1 MTKLMHGIVHGKT
14 IELSEDLGLSDGQS
28 VDLIVMFGG
37 VSETSP
43 EEIRSGPSP
52 KKLPGP
58 PAEWKPSNTSAT
70 AGLLAEE
77 WTEEDDRTLEQIYV
91 DRKAAKWRDLPQ

>member
-1 MTKLMHGIVHGKT
+1 MTKLMHGIVHGRT

-28 VDLIVMFGG
+28 VDLIVMPPGL
-37 VSETSP
+37 SATSP
-43 EEIRSGPSP
+43 EATRFEAAP

-58 PAEWKPSNTSAT
+58 PIEWKSSDTSAT

-77 WTEEDDRTLEQIYV
+77 WSEEDDRILAQIYA
-91 DRKAAKWRDLPQ
+91 DRKAATWRELPP

>member
-14 IELSEDLGLSDGQS
+14 IEVSEDLGLSDGQA
-28 VDLIVMFGG
+28 VDVIVMPADK
-37 VSETSP
+37 SATSP
-43 EEIRSGPSP
+43 DATRPEISP

-58 PAEWKPSNTSAT
+58 PPEWKPSDTSET

-77 WTEEDDRTLEQIYV
+77 WTEEDDRILDQIYAN
-91 DRKAAKWRDLPQ
+91 RKAAKWRDLPE

>member
-14 IELSEDLGLSDGQS
+14 IELSEDLGLSDGQA
-28 VDLIVMFGG
+28 VELIVMPAGS
-37 VSETSP
+37 SEIAPDATRS
-43 EEIRSGPSP
+43 EIPA

-58 PAEWKPSNTSAT
+58 PPEWKPSNTSVT

-77 WTEEDDRTLEQIYV
+77 WTEEDDRILEQIYA
-91 DRKAAKWRDLPQ
+91 DRKAAKWRELPQ